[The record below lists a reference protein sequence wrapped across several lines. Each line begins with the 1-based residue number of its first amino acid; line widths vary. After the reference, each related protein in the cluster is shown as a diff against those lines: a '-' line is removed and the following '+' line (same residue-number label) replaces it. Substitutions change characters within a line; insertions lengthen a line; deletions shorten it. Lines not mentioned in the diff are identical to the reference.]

1 MTIQT
6 STRQYPRSQTERTI
20 ALARVAL
27 SATGLLAV
35 WLDPTEPA
43 RDPEVTYALLVAYIV
58 YSIGL
63 AVGAWNRSSAG
74 RLPLITHLIDIVLY
88 SMFQYLTRGLSS
100 PFFAYFIFSLFCGTL
115 RWEWRGTVRTALFII
130 PVFFV
135 MGVTMS
141 HSLGG
146 TPFEANRFIIRV
158 MFLAV
163 IAALLVY
170 LSGHET
176 RLRAEIERLA
186 RWPPIAVVGRETA
199 LHRLLDHAAQ
209 IIGAQFAVVAW
220 EAADEPWMHLAARST
235 TTSSTEPASA
245 RASSTVA
252 VSKHPPGEIDPVVP
266 PPLADAVI
274 LGTSALSNS
283 NVSLVRIGDS
293 TSEWHGLPLHVALM
307 PHLRG
312 SGVASAP
319 FRTDQ
324 VSGRAFFSDLG
335 NPTAELMSL
344 TEVVAREIGTSIE
357 QLSMTDQLKDIA
369 ASEQRIRLARD
380 LHDGVLQSLTGIRF
394 EVATIAAG
402 LDHEPTEATRDRL
415 LAVERAMAIEQ
426 RELRLFIDELKPGAP
441 SEELLIA
448 LASRLDVMRD
458 RLALEWKTPITI
470 RTHPRSIALSDELE
484 RAILLMTHEAIV
496 NALKHAHASRIS
508 VDVRLEAETLTIAVV
523 DDGLGFSFKG
533 RHDHASL
540 THSDLGP
547 TSLRERVTG
556 LGGQMTIESTD
567 TGSRVEIRVPAAAEG
582 N

>member
-1 MTIQT
+1 LTIQT
-6 STRQYPRSQTERTI
+6 SARQFPRSQTERTI
-20 ALARVAL
+20 ALARMAL
-27 SATGLLAV
+27 AGTGLLAV

-43 RDPEVTYALLVAYIV
+43 RYPEVTYTLLAVYIV

-63 AVGAWNRSSAG
+63 AFWSRASAG
-74 RLPLITHLIDIVLY
+74 RLALVTHLTDIVIFSL
-88 SMFQYLTRGLSS
+88 FQYLTRGLSS

-141 HSLGG
+141 QTLGA
-146 TPFEANRFIIRV
+146 TPFETNRFIIRV
-158 MFLAV
+158 MYLAV

-176 RLRAEIERLA
+176 RLRGEIERLA
-186 RWPPIAVVGRETA
+186 RWPPAALMGREVA
-199 LHRLLDHAAQ
+199 LDRVLEHAAQ
-209 IIGAQFAVVAW
+209 IIGAQCAVVAW
-220 EAADEPWMHLAARST
+220 EAADEPWLHLASRSST
-235 TTSSTEPASA
+235 TTGIEPVSA
-245 RASSTVA
+245 GTTSRVA

-274 LGTSALSNS
+274 LCTSALANS
-283 NVSLVRIGDS
+283 NVSLVRMGDA

-307 PHLRG
+307 PHLAG
-312 SGVASAP
+312 TGVASAP
-319 FRTDQ
+319 FRTEHM
-324 VSGRAFFSDLG
+324 SGRAFFSDLG
-335 NPTAELMSL
+335 NPTAEIMSL
-344 TEVVAREIGTSIE
+344 TEVVAREIGTSID
-357 QLSMTDQLKDIA
+357 QLYMADQLKDVA

-380 LHDGVLQSLTGIRF
+380 LHDGFLQSLTGIRF
-394 EVATIAAG
+394 EVATIAAS
-402 LDHEPTEATRDRL
+402 LDQEPTEATRDRL

-426 RELRLFIDELKPGAP
+426 RELRLFIDALKPAAR
-441 SEELLIA
+441 SDELLIA

-458 RLALEWKTPITI
+458 RLSLEWKTPVTI
-470 RTHPRSIALSDELE
+470 RTQPRSIALSDDLE

-508 VDVRLEAETLTIAVV
+508 VDVRLEAETLTIAVA
-523 DDGLGFSFKG
+523 DDGRGFRFKG
-533 RHDHASL
+533 RYDHASL

-567 TGSRVEIRVPAAAEG
+567 TGSRVEIRVPAEAEG
-582 N
+582 D